1 MLHYNLLSVSVLAG
15 VIIGIS
21 YLRLNLFKS
30 QQQCNSGDF
39 IYLIIYLIIHP
50 TSKLGQNTYKHNIHR
65 FIEKVASVFLK
76 NIFGNCRC
84 PGQLK

>member
-39 IYLIIYLIIHP
+39 IYLIIYLLVLYAH
-50 TSKLGQNTYKHNIHR
+50 
-65 FIEKVASVFLK
+65 FL
-76 NIFGNCRC
+76 
-84 PGQLK
+84 L